1 MRLRIRAAGHLEC
14 SRRCWARPS
23 GQRYRLLRR
32 KVLVHQH
39 ATGGTVE
46 TLKGGE
52 HRTLILAQYVID
64 ELALTVREERR
75 VTR

>member
-1 MRLRIRAAGHLEC
+1 LSALVGVGPGLRVSDIDF
-14 SRRCWARPS
+14 
-23 GQRYRLLRR
+23 LRR

-39 ATGGTVE
+39 TTGGTVE